1 MASTQLP
8 LLPPSSTNRTIL
20 HRWLSVS
27 LLLLLLTGN
36 AWSVAWAQ
44 TPQLRGLVLDENE
57 QPLPGVSILIK
68 NTQRGTAADAEGRF
82 TLAAEPGN
90 VLVLS
95 LVGYERKEVTVSS
108 ATAELRVQLTPSDS
122 QLSEVVVVGYG
133 TQRRSDLTG
142 SVVSLDSRA
151 LKEIPAANVLQA
163 LAGRAAGVDLARTGT
178 APGAGAQLRI
188 RGNRSLSGSNDA
200 LIVVDGVPYGGNLN
214 DLNTDDIAT
223 MDILK
228 DASATAIYGSR
239 GSNGVLIITTKRGR
253 VGKPVISY
261 NAYAG
266 QNTILGQYDM
276 LNGSEFKA
284 MRDLAQYSAGY
295 SPDETAGIAAG
306 TSTNWQDLLYKKGFV
321 TSNELSVSGGTE
333 NTQYGVSGGY
343 FKETGVITGQSFERF
358 SLRTSIDTKIGNRVK
373 VGLTNLSNLNY
384 TKGEGINPIYNTLR
398 LSPLTSPVNDDGTP
412 NLRPLR
418 GTVDELS
425 SMNPVTLNDANA
437 IVQRRRRITT
447 FNSLYGEVQIIDGLK
462 YRLNVG
468 LDFRQENFGQ
478 YIGPNTI
485 INPGSTLPTQNSAAV
500 QNGESY
506 RYTVD
511 NIVTYDKMLAEKHH
525 LTFTGLYG
533 VQQDRGFTNRVEAT
547 GLPADYIQYYNL
559 NLASGTPVVPAG
571 GNNSFSRSGLVS
583 MMARVNYVFSDRYL
597 LTATFRRD
605 GSSVFPGGTWL
616 NYPAFAVGWNISN
629 EEFMKSATWVSN
641 LKLRAGYGIT
651 GNQGIPA
658 GATRGSLSTNRYNFG
673 TVNALGYFVSSLGN
687 GQLQWEST
695 SNVNVGVDFG
705 LFGNR
710 VSGSIDLYQ
719 QTTDKLLVQKNLP
732 LSNGAN
738 SYWTNAAKTQGK
750 GIEVALNTVNV
761 NTSSGFKWTTDL
773 NFAIN
778 REKILALE
786 DPSKTQD
793 IGNGWFVGQ
802 PINVIYDY
810 NKIGIWQTN
819 ETDVA
824 AGFNA
829 LPGQIKLQ
837 DLNGDGAITDAD
849 RSIVGS
855 FQPKWIGGMTNRF
868 SYKNWDLTASINARI
883 GNTLVATYYQSDGT
897 GTGYAFLNN
906 GRVNQPR
913 FDYWTPANP
922 TNAFPQPA
930 PGDRINYSST
940 LGYYD
945 GSFIRMQ
952 SINLGYTLPGNV
964 LKKAGFASAR
974 IYLSSR
980 NPFLIYSPFVR
991 DGLGIDPEG
1000 TGVGGAVPTQGAA
1013 AGTGVNNNRA
1023 ITVGLT
1029 TPPTRQLLVG
1039 INLRF

>member
-1 MASTQLP
+1 MVFPRLLNSTALSLA
-8 LLPPSSTNRTIL
+8 LLLRHAVRPT
-20 HRWLSVS
+20 LSVS
-27 LLLLLLTGN
+27 LLTLSSFG
-36 AWSVAWAQ
+36 SIVMAQ
-44 TPQLRGLVLDENE
+44 TAQVKGVVLDENS
-57 QPLPGVSILIK
+57 QPLPGVSIVIK
-68 NTQRGTAADAEGRF
+68 NTQRGTSADADGRF
-82 TLAAEPGN
+82 SLAAAPGN
-90 VLVLS
+90 TLVLS
-95 LVGYERKEVTVSS
+95 LVGYESKEVTVSNS
-108 ATAELRVQLTPSDS
+108 TADLRVQMAPSDN
-122 QLSEVVVVGYG
+122 QLNEVVVVGYG
-133 TQRRSDLTG
+133 TQKRSDLTG

-151 LKEIPAANVLQA
+151 LKEVPAANVLQA

-200 LIVVDGVPYGGNLN
+200 LIVVDGVPYGGSLN

-239 GSNGVLIITTKRGR
+239 GSNGVLIITTKRGKI
-253 VGKPVISY
+253 GKPVISY

-266 QNTILGQYDM
+266 QNTILGQYDL
-276 LNGSEFKA
+276 LNGQEFKA

-295 SPDETAGIAAG
+295 SPDELAGVAAG

-321 TSNELSVSGGTE
+321 TSNELSLSGGTE
-333 NTQYGVSGGY
+333 NTQYGFSGGY

-358 SLRTSIDTKIGNRVK
+358 SLRTSIDTRLGSRVK

-384 TKGEGINPIYNTLR
+384 TRGEGINPIYNTLR
-398 LSPLTSPVNDDGTP
+398 LSPLTSPYNADGTP

-418 GTVDELS
+418 GTIDELS
-425 SMNPVTLNDANA
+425 SMNPITLEDQNA

-511 NIVTYDKMLAEKHH
+511 NIVTYDKVFAEKHH

-571 GNNSFSRSGLVS
+571 GNNSFNRSGLVS
-583 MMARVNYVFSDRYL
+583 IMARVNYVYSDRYL

-605 GSSVFPGGTWL
+605 GSSVFPQGTWL

-629 EEFMKSATWVSN
+629 EEFLKSNTLISL

-651 GNQGIPA
+651 GNQGIPS

-673 TVNALGYFVSSLGN
+673 SNNVLGYFVSSLGN
-687 GQLQWEST
+687 QDLQWEST

-705 LFGNR
+705 LFNNR
-710 VSGSIDLYQ
+710 LSGSIDLYQ
-719 QTTDKLLVQKNLP
+719 QTTDRLLVQKNLP

-750 GIEVALNTVNV
+750 GIEVVLSSVNV

-786 DPSKTQD
+786 DPAKTQD

-810 NKIGIWQTN
+810 KKIGIWQSN
-819 ETDVA
+819 EADRA
-824 AGFNA
+824 AQFGA
-829 LPGQIKLQ
+829 VPGQIKLE
-837 DLNGDGAITDAD
+837 DLNNDNRITDAD
-849 RSIVGS
+849 RSVIGS
-855 FQPKWIGGMTNRF
+855 FQPNWIGGMTNRF
-868 SYKNWDLTASINARI
+868 SYKNWDLTATMNARI
-883 GNTLVATYYQSDGT
+883 GNTLVATYFQSDGT

-906 GRVNQPR
+906 GRVNQPK
-913 FDYWTPANP
+913 FDYWTPTNP

-945 GSFIRMQ
+945 GSFVRMQ
-952 SINLGYTLPGNV
+952 SLNLGYTLPTGL
-964 LKKAGFASAR
+964 LKKAGLGSAR
-974 IYLSSR
+974 VYISSR
-980 NPFLIYSPFVR
+980 NPFLLYSPFVSN
-991 DGLGIDPEG
+991 GLGIDPEG
-1000 TGVGGAVPTQGAA
+1000 TGTGGAVPTQGAS
-1013 AGTGVNNNRA
+1013 AGTGVNNRA

-1029 TPPTRQLLVG
+1029 TPATRQLLIGV
-1039 INLRF
+1039 NLKF

>member
-1 MASTQLP
+1 V
-8 LLPPSSTNRTIL
+8 I
-20 HRWLSVS
+20 
-27 LLLLLLTGN
+27 
-36 AWSVAWAQ
+36 
-44 TPQLRGLVLDENE
+44 
-57 QPLPGVSILIK
+57 
-68 NTQRGTAADAEGRF
+68 
-82 TLAAEPGN
+82 
-90 VLVLS
+90 S
-95 LVGYERKEVTVSS
+95 LVGYTTQEVSAGDGSS
-108 ATAELRVQLTPSDS
+108 DLRLQLTPSLS
-122 QLSEVVVVGYG
+122 QLNEVVVVGYG

-142 SVVSLDSRA
+142 SVVSLDAAA
-151 LKEIPAANVLQA
+151 LKEVPAANVLQA

-200 LIVVDGVPYGGNLN
+200 LIVVDGVPYGGSLN

-223 MDILK
+223 LDILK

-266 QNTILGQYDM
+266 QNTILGQYNL
-276 LNGSEFKA
+276 LNGEEFKA
-284 MRDLAQYSAGY
+284 VRDLAQYSAGY
-295 SPDETAGIAAG
+295 SPDELAGIAAG
-306 TSTNWQDLLYKKGFV
+306 TSTNWQDLLFKKGFV

-358 SLRTSIDTKIGNRVK
+358 SLRTSIDTKIGERFK

-384 TKGEGINPIYNTLR
+384 TRGEGINPIYNTLR
-398 LSPLTSPVNDDGTP
+398 LSPLTSPTLPDGSP

-418 GTVDELS
+418 GTIDELS
-425 SMNPVTLNDANA
+425 SMNPITLEDENA

-447 FNSLYGEVQIIDGLK
+447 FNSLYGEAQIIDGLK

-506 RYTVD
+506 RYTID
-511 NIVTYDKMLAEKHH
+511 NIITYDKVFAERHH

-547 GLPADYIQYYNL
+547 GLPADYVQYYNL
-559 NLASGTPVVPAG
+559 NLATGTPVVPAG
-571 GNNSFSRSGLVS
+571 GNNSFNRSGLVS
-583 MMARVNYVFSDRYL
+583 IMARVNYVLSDKYL
-597 LTATFRRD
+597 FTATFRRD
-605 GSSVFPGGTWL
+605 GSSVFPQGTWL

-629 EEFMKSATWVSN
+629 EEFMKNSKVVSN

-658 GATRGSLSTNRYNFG
+658 GATRGSLATNRYNFG
-673 TVNALGYFVSSLGN
+673 QNNVLGYFVGSLGN
-687 GQLQWEST
+687 SNLQWEST

-705 LFGNR
+705 LLNNR
-710 VSGSIDLYQ
+710 ITGSLDLYQ
-719 QTTDKLLVQKNLP
+719 QTTDRLLVQKNLP

-750 GIEVALNTVNV
+750 GLEFTISSVNV
-761 NTSSGFKWTTDL
+761 NSPSGFRWSTDF
-773 NFAIN
+773 NIAIN
-778 REKILALE
+778 REKILELE
-786 DPSKTQD
+786 EPTKTQD

-810 NKIGIWQTN
+810 KKIGIWQTD
-819 ETDVA
+819 EADRA
-824 AGFNA
+824 ALFSA
-829 LPGQIKLQ
+829 VPGQIKLE
-837 DLNGDGAITDAD
+837 DLNGDNRITDAD
-849 RSIVGS
+849 RTVIGS

-868 SYKNWDLTASINARI
+868 SYKNWDLTATMNARM
-883 GNTLVATYYQSDGT
+883 GNTLVATYFQSDGT

-906 GRVNQPR
+906 GRVNQPK
-913 FDYWTPANP
+913 FDYWTPTNP

-940 LGYYD
+940 LGYHD

-952 SINLGYTLPGNV
+952 SINLGYTVPAGL
-964 LKKAGFASAR
+964 LKKAGFGSAR
-974 IYLSSR
+974 VYVTSR
-980 NPFLIYSPFVR
+980 NPFLLYSPFVSN
-991 DGLGIDPEG
+991 GLGIDPEG
-1000 TGVGGAVPTQGAA
+1000 TGTGGAVPTQGAS
-1013 AGTGVNNNRA
+1013 AGSGVNNRA

-1029 TPPTRQLLVG
+1029 TPATRQLMIGV
-1039 INLRF
+1039 NLKF

>member
-1 MASTQLP
+1 MA
-8 LLPPSSTNRTIL
+8 
-20 HRWLSVS
+20 
-27 LLLLLLTGN
+27 
-36 AWSVAWAQ
+36 AFAQ
-44 TPQLRGLVLDENE
+44 TSQVKGVVLDETN
-57 QPLPGVSILIK
+57 QPLPGVSILVK
-68 NTQRGTAADAEGRF
+68 NTQRGTAADANGRF
-82 TLAAEPGN
+82 TIAAERGN
-90 VLVLS
+90 ILVLS
-95 LVGYERKEVTVSS
+95 LVGYASQEVTVGNP
-108 ATAELRVQLTPSDS
+108 AEELRVQLTPANN
-122 QLSEVVVVGYG
+122 QLNEVVVVGYG

-142 SVVSLDSRA
+142 SVVSVDAKA
-151 LKEIPAANVLQA
+151 LKEVPSANVLQA
-163 LAGRAAGVDLARTGT
+163 LQGRAAGVDLARTGT

-200 LIVVDGVPYGGNLN
+200 LIVVDGVPYGGSLN

-223 MDILK
+223 IDILK

-253 VGKPVISY
+253 AGKPQVSY

-266 QNTILGQYDM
+266 QNTVLGQYPM
-276 LNGSEFKA
+276 LNGAEFKA

-321 TSNELSVSGGTE
+321 TNNELSLSGGTD
-333 NTQYGVSGGY
+333 NTQYSFSGGY
-343 FKETGVITGQSFERF
+343 YKETGVITGQSFERF

-384 TKGEGINPIYNTLR
+384 TRGEGVNPIYNTLR
-398 LSPLTSPVNDDGTP
+398 LSPLTSPYLPDGSP
-412 NLRPLR
+412 NLRPLQ
-418 GTVDELS
+418 GTIDELS
-425 SMNPVTLNDANA
+425 SMNPITLEDENA

-468 LDFRQENFGQ
+468 LDFRQENFGS
-478 YIGPNTI
+478 YTGPNTI

-506 RYTVD
+506 RYTID
-511 NIVTYDKMLAEKHH
+511 NIVTYDKVLAEKHR

-571 GNNSFSRSGLVS
+571 GNNSFNRSGLVS
-583 MMARVNYVFSDRYL
+583 IMARVNYVFNDRYL

-605 GSSVFPGGTWL
+605 GSSVFPEGTWL
-616 NYPAFAVGWNISN
+616 NYPAFALGWNISN
-629 EEFMKSATWVSN
+629 EDFMKELTFISN

-651 GNQGIPA
+651 GNQGIPS

-673 TVNALGYFVSSLGN
+673 TVNSLGYFVSSLGN
-687 GQLQWEST
+687 RDLRWEST
-695 SNVNVGVDFG
+695 SNTNLGVDFG
-705 LFGNR
+705 FFNNR
-710 VSGSIDLYQ
+710 ITGSIDLYRQ
-719 QTTDKLLVQKNLP
+719 VTDRLLVQKNLP

-738 SYWTNAAKTQGK
+738 SYWTNAAKTQGQ
-750 GIEVALNTVNV
+750 GVEVVLSTVNV
-761 NTSSGFKWTTDL
+761 DNRTAGFKWTTDL

-778 REKILALE
+778 REKIVALE
-786 DPSKTQD
+786 DPAKTQD

-802 PINVIYDY
+802 PLNVIYDY
-810 NKIGIWQTN
+810 KKIGIWQTS
-819 ETDVA
+819 EA
-824 AGFNA
+824 EQAKQFNA
-829 LPGQIKLQ
+829 VPGQIKLE
-837 DLNGDGAITDAD
+837 DLNGDGRITDAD
-849 RSIVGS
+849 RTIVGS

-868 SYKNWDLTASINARI
+868 TYKNWDLTATMNARI
-883 GNTLVATYYQSDGT
+883 GNTLVATYFQNDGT

-906 GRVNQPR
+906 GRVNQVK
-913 FDYWTPANP
+913 FDYWTVNNP

-940 LGYYD
+940 LGYHD
-945 GSFIRMQ
+945 GSFVRMQ
-952 SINLGYTLPGNV
+952 SLSLGYTVPNSFLN
-964 LKKAGFASAR
+964 KIGFGSAR
-974 IYLSSR
+974 VYLTSR
-980 NPFLIYSPFVR
+980 NPFLIYSPFVAN
-991 DGLGIDPEG
+991 GLGIDPEG
-1000 TGVGGAVPTQGAA
+1000 TGTGGAVPTQGASS
-1013 AGTGVNNNRA
+1013 GTGVSTRA

-1029 TPPTRQLLVG
+1029 TPPTRQLLIGV
-1039 INLRF
+1039 NLKF